1 MARKP
6 KLGLPLQ
13 TLRNAPDAQEGRLA
27 REAEQSARL
36 REGITEI
43 PVSQIDTDGRLEDR
57 LSLDLAELQ
66 ASIAAGGQRVPI
78 LVRPGDGGRYQLIYG
93 RRRLA
98 ACEALGLPV
107 RAIVADLDDD
117 QALKDQLLE
126 NQARR
131 DLSFIERALVA
142 AQLLDSDQ
150 LGPDLRSGRGVAE
163 VLGLTEAAVSQL
175 LGVVRAVGPELIA
188 AIGAA
193 PGIGRPR
200 WEELK
205 KRLDAPSPPALVAV
219 ALQARDHGSD
229 AAFLAV
235 LTAVKAAPAANAGLA
250 LDGIGTLRTALG
262 RSLRLELRAEDKDF
276 ARWLE
281 AQAPTLLQ
289 ELHAR
294 WKQAPED

>member
-1 MARKP
+1 M
-6 KLGLPLQ
+6 
-13 TLRNAPDAQEGRLA
+13 
-27 REAEQSARL
+27 
-36 REGITEI
+36 
-43 PVSQIDTDGRLEDR
+43 
-57 LSLDLAELQ
+57 
-66 ASIAAGGQRVPI
+66 PI

-200 WEELK
+200 WEDLK
-205 KRLDAPSPPALVAV
+205 KRLESPSPPALGRAG
-219 ALQARDHGSD
+219 AASARS
-229 AAFLAV
+229 
-235 LTAVKAAPAANAGLA
+235 
-250 LDGIGTLRTALG
+250 RLG
-262 RSLRLELRAEDKDF
+262 RGISGGAERGQDRPCPGCGPCAGRHRHAAHRARPLAAAGAAGRRQGFRTLAGGTGPQAAARASRALETGAGRLTIE
-276 ARWLE
+276 
-281 AQAPTLLQ
+281 Q
-289 ELHAR
+289 H
-294 WKQAPED
+294 